1 MTEMQISF
9 LSRDAVEKRYGNDIV
24 ALARSFEEQK
34 PGALYDA
41 TAFAET
47 CFGYLQMSYVDHSRG
62 WWIEAATRI
71 RMLCCMVVPK
81 WSKEHEALEK
91 AVDKFD
97 RTKGLRYSEL
107 GDAVLDLIGEAEA
120 ALVGE
125 NRYDRDN
132 VPMSAYWDEEAVE
145 KFATRMRSQG
155 IKRDP
160 MGEKVYE
167 ALLSISAAAYS
178 DMLRMDDPDED
189 VFGLVRQMIELLPDW
204 TKEKELLSHAY
215 ILYSA
220 LDDPRVLVKVYK
232 RILFGDR
239 QAA

>member
-9 LSRDAVEKRYGNDIV
+9 LSRDAVAKRYGNDIV
-24 ALARSFEEQK
+24 ALAKSFEEQK
-34 PGALYDA
+34 PGALYDP

-47 CFGYLQMSYVDHSRG
+47 CFGYLQKAYINHSRG
-62 WWIEAATRI
+62 WWVEAATDI
-71 RMLCCMVVPK
+71 RMLCCMVVPD
-81 WSKEHEALEK
+81 WSTEHVAMEK

-97 RTKGLRYSEL
+97 HANGIRYSKFS
-107 GDAVLDLIGEAEA
+107 DAVLDLIGEAET
-120 ALVGE
+120 ALVGKS
-125 NRYDRDN
+125 RYDRDD
-132 VPMSAYWDEEAVE
+132 VPMCAYWNPEAVE
-145 KFATRMRSQG
+145 RFATRMRSQG
-155 IKRDP
+155 VKRDP

-215 ILYSA
+215 VLYSA
-220 LDDPRVLVKVYK
+220 LDDPTALKAVYK
-232 RILFGDR
+232 QILFKN
-239 QAA
+239 